1 MAAFNFPNSP
11 STNDIHNENGV
22 SFKWNGTVWKKIG
35 TVANQLTQLGVT
47 GISTFSNDVS
57 IADKII
63 HTGDTN
69 TAIRFPSADTI
80 TAETGGSERL
90 RIDNNGNL
98 TLGDPTYGA
107 NLGQL
112 RVVNNAAS
120 TAASLALFGY
130 GNTTTNTSFAK
141 IQFASQENNVG
152 GQITAEIGALA
163 QGSAERGAN
172 LIFKTRPD
180 TSGSSALER
189 LRITSVGDVG
199 IGEESP
205 GNRLVVREDI
215 AAASGAAILEINNL
229 YQGTSGQS
237 NASTSKIDFMF
248 KNHNASHNWWGGRI
262 ACFNTDN
269 YNQYTYLRFD
279 TASQGNAAEKMRLT
293 HHGRLGINE
302 TAPEEL
308 LHITHASA
316 PGIQLEATS
325 GGPYKSL
332 IKMGG
337 NDMEIRG
344 SSGQMEFYTGNADGD
359 SSTERVR
366 IGASGEVS
374 LRRGG
379 ISATPSLEIYGSGL
393 ASDAAADN
401 LRIHNWGDSD
411 GDYWQFGS
419 NCGLDANGNNAKPST
434 TLKGAAICVDG
445 RGGRVFIKTSPSS
458 SSTVHEAFIMNQN
471 GYIQTPKRPYFKAN
485 LANGTRITSGGYVT
499 FGSVVHNNGSHYNAS
514 DGKFTAPIAGL
525 YWFSARINAYDRIDY
540 KIMVNGNE
548 VEKGQ
553 YNTDNDEVGWWS
565 NQLATIVYMTANQY
579 AQVYVNHLDQNTDPY
594 TWCTFM
600 GYLIG

>member
-1 MAAFNFPNSP
+1 
-11 STNDIHNENGV
+11 
-22 SFKWNGTVWKKIG
+22 
-35 TVANQLTQLGVT
+35 
-47 GISTFSNDVS
+47 
-57 IADKII
+57 
-63 HTGDTN
+63 
-69 TAIRFPSADTI
+69 
-80 TAETGGSERL
+80 
-90 RIDNNGNL
+90 
-98 TLGDPTYGA
+98 
-107 NLGQL
+107 QL

-316 PGIQLEATS
+316 PGIQLESTA

-344 SSGQMEFYTGNADGD
+344 SSGQMEFY
-359 SSTERVR
+359 
-366 IGASGEVS
+366 
-374 LRRGG
+374 
-379 ISATPSLEIYGSGL
+379 
-393 ASDAAADN
+393 
-401 LRIHNWGDSD
+401 
-411 GDYWQFGS
+411 
-419 NCGLDANGNNAKPST
+419 
-434 TLKGAAICVDG
+434 
-445 RGGRVFIKTSPSS
+445 
-458 SSTVHEAFIMNQN
+458 
-471 GYIQTPKRPYFKAN
+471 
-485 LANGTRITSGGYVT
+485 
-499 FGSVVHNNGSHYNAS
+499 
-514 DGKFTAPIAGL
+514 
-525 YWFSARINAYDRIDY
+525 
-540 KIMVNGNE
+540 
-548 VEKGQ
+548 
-553 YNTDNDEVGWWS
+553 
-565 NQLATIVYMTANQY
+565 
-579 AQVYVNHLDQNTDPY
+579 
-594 TWCTFM
+594 
-600 GYLIG
+600 